1 MSTGKRKQR
10 LIEPTAL
17 RYVGGGAAL
26 LDVPARDLS
35 VEEAAQFDVAA
46 LLASGLY
53 EPAHEAPAPAEEK
66 ETSDGTGA

>member
-17 RYVGGGAAL
+17 RYVGAGAAL
-26 LDVPARDLS
+26 LDVPARDLTA
-35 VEEAAQFDVAA
+35 EESAEFDVAT

-53 EPAHEAPAPAEEK
+53 EPAHEAPAQEG
-66 ETSDGTGA
+66 ETDGAGT